1 MRSQVCNVS
10 CIGVGGWGWG
20 DCTYLCFSLS
30 IYFILIGGCNV
41 NSSCDWTL
49 SLRVRQR
56 HGTHKSSHRHRDMQA
71 VIGHRC
77 CRFRKSQSFPVA
89 KPAPLY
95 SQAGWARENAPPPP
109 PQADEAPVKRQT
121 VSTSHLNHQRLLM
134 TTVQQ
139 HLWLHACILLK
150 EAQTFQSSVSLNVSS
165 PVHVP
170 FSMLTVRGGGG
181 GFFLVCKDFGRMFNH
196 SFLARAF
203 SFFF

>member
-1 MRSQVCNVS
+1 M
-10 CIGVGGWGWG
+10 
-20 DCTYLCFSLS
+20 CFSLS
-30 IYFILIGGCNV
+30 IYFILIRGCNV
-41 NSSCDWTL
+41 NSSSDWTL
-49 SLRVRQR
+49 SLRVRKR
-56 HGTHKSSHRHRDMQA
+56 HGTYKFSHRHRDMQA

-77 CRFRKSQSFPVA
+77 CRLRKSQSFLCCQTSPTIQ
-89 KPAPLY
+89 P
-95 SQAGWARENAPPPP
+95 GWLGQRKCPPPPPPPPP

-121 VSTSHLNHQRLLM
+121 VSTSHLNHQPLLM

-150 EAQTFQSSVSLNVSS
+150 EAQTVQSSVSLNVSS

-196 SFLARAF
+196 SLLARAF